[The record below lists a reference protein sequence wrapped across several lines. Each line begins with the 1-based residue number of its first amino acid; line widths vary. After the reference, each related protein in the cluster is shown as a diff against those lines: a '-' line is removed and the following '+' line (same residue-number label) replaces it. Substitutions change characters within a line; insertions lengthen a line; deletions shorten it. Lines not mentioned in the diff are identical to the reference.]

1 MTFTIVTK
9 EGKVLQ
15 AFVHVTSQADTQSY
29 TISICIHFCTNGW
42 PEDDSNMIETCC
54 QEVM

>member
-42 PEDDSNMIETCC
+42 TEDDSNMIETCC